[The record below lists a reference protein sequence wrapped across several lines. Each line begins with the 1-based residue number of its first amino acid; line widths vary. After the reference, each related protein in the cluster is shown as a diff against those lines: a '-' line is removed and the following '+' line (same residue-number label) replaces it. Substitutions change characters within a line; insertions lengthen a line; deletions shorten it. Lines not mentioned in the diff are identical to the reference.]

1 MNIDS
6 PNSSGIST
14 GFGIPTGGT
23 ANQVLTKINSTNF
36 NTQWIDNGLSTYIQA
51 YKDTTQTIV
60 PSVNVVITGFTNTF
74 INNAAEWNATT
85 GVFTATKASWYSVS
99 AIITY
104 SEVIDT
110 VNTEYGIGVVK
121 NGNVI
126 SNNRTFVEINQT
138 VATFKQVGTMS
149 TIVQLSIGDTISS
162 VAYQASGFDR
172 ALHTNGNYISIQ
184 ELPSRIV
191 R

>member
-1 MNIDS
+1 MEIDS
-6 PNSSGIST
+6 PSAIGVST

-23 ANQVLTKINSTNF
+23 ANQILSKVNGTNF
-36 NTQWIDNGLSTYIQA
+36 NTQWIDNGLSTFVQA
-51 YKDTTQTIV
+51 YKDTTQTIAT
-60 PSVNVVITGFTNTF
+60 SVNVVITGFTNTF

-99 AIITY
+99 ANITY
-104 SEVIDT
+104 SAATDT
-110 VNTEYGIGVVK
+110 VNTEYGIGVAK

-126 SNNRTFVEINQT
+126 SNNRIFVENGQT

-149 TIVQLSIGDTISS
+149 TIVQLAIGDTISS
-162 VAYQASGFDR
+162 VAYQGSGSNR
-172 ALHTNGNYISIQ
+172 SIHTNGTYISIQ